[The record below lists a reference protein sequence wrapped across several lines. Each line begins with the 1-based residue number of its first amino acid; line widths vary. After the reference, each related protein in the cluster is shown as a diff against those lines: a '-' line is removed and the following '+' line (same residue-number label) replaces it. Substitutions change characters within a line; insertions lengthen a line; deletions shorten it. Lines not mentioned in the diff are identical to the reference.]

1 MKRILLAVAY
11 DGTDYCGWQVQK
23 NGETIEGV
31 LNRELS
37 GLFGGDIQVIGA
49 SRTDSGVHALG
60 NVAVFDTGTQMPG
73 EKISYALNSR
83 LPEDIR
89 IQKSLEVEG
98 DFHPRKCAC
107 TKYYEYRIL
116 NREFE
121 LPGRRLDTYFYRRP
135 LDIERMKAAGSFLLG
150 EHDFK
155 SFCSIHTQAETTVR
169 RICALDVKREGDLIR
184 IQVSG
189 NGFLYNMVRIIAGTL
204 IQVGSG
210 IRNPEDMQS
219 MLASCDRQSAGPTAP
234 AKGLTLLGMEY
245 EGGFFSSLPAAR

>member
-1 MKRILLAVAY
+1 MKRILLIVAY
-11 DGTDYCGWQVQK
+11 DGTNYCGWQVQK

-37 GLFGGDIQVIGA
+37 ALFGEEIQVIGA

-60 NVAVFDTGTQMPG
+60 NVAVFDTTSRMPG

-83 LPEDIR
+83 IPEDIR
-89 IQKSLEVEG
+89 IQRSLEVDA

-107 TKYYEYRIL
+107 TKHYEYRIL

-121 LPGRRLDTYFYRRP
+121 LPCERLNTYFYRRP
-135 LDIERMKAAGSFLLG
+135 LDAERMRAACPYFLG

-169 RICALDVKREGDLIR
+169 TIYGLEVRQERDLIR

-204 IQVGSG
+204 IQIGSG
-210 IRNPEDMQS
+210 IREPEVVPDIIKS
-219 MLASCDRQSAGPTAP
+219 RDRQAAGPTAP
-234 AKGLTLLGMEY
+234 AKGLTLLGMDF
-245 EGGFFSSLPAAR
+245 GK